1 MTPAGVIRRGK
12 QRTGLAGAII
22 CALIVLWTGA
32 AIAVVPVT
40 DVVTE
45 ANTLQ
50 STINEVTAAAK
61 RIEIINNQIAQLVQL
76 RNTLAAISHG
86 NLAAITQLAPELGGL
101 GLTLPLGTDTLGL
114 GKALSGTAG
123 DLGATALLTQNL
135 LNSSQWYAPQAPD
148 FQSMFINQ
156 SALSAASAMAA
167 GQTALQSNTQ
177 RLQSLNTLRNGL
189 NSTPDMKASAD
200 ATARLTGEQATA
212 QAQTNQLL
220 AMMMIMMAQKA
231 TTDSQQAQITR
242 CAADTMLADARA
254 AAAASAA
261 GQVVMISTAPN
272 LRCMPSPAATTA
284 VAASPGVAQTTALA
298 TPNTMGTLFTGSTTP
313 VNTDNSPLSTM
324 LATSWGQTAASNA
337 AALGVNP
344 TALAATCVLESN
356 CTANPGGAGTISGA
370 FQMSNG
376 TYLQTVSE
384 VTGSNPALAAQITSK
399 NDPASQSIAASQYL
413 LDGAQSLQ
421 TDGVAN
427 PTVLDVRGYY
437 QFGPQNGISLAS
449 AASNQL
455 MVSTL
460 QGLSPAALAAN
471 NITSSTTVA
480 QWQASVTSKLG
491 TSAMQPVLLT
501 RSQ

>member
-1 MTPAGVIRRGK
+1 MKRDGMK
-12 QRTGLAGAII
+12 RTGFIGAGIGLIIGALVVLWAGA
-22 CALIVLWTGA
+22 AN
-32 AIAVVPVT
+32 AVMPVT
-40 DVVTE
+40 DTVTE

-86 NLAAITQLAPELGGL
+86 NFAAITQLAPELGGL

-114 GKALSGTAG
+114 VKALSGTAG

-135 LNSSQWYAPQAPD
+135 LNTSQWYAPQTPD
-148 FQSMFINQ
+148 FQAMFINQ

-167 GQTALQSNTQ
+167 AQTALQSNTQ

-200 ATARLTGEQATA
+200 ATARLAGEQATA

-231 TTDSQQAQITR
+231 TTDSQQAQIAR

-261 GQVVMISTAPN
+261 GQVVMISTPPN
-272 LRCMPSPAATTA
+272 LGCMPPPAATTA
-284 VAASPGVAQTTALA
+284 AASLGVGQTTALA
-298 TPNTMGTLFTGSTTP
+298 IPNTTGTLVTGATTP

-337 AALGVNP
+337 TALGVNP
-344 TALAATCVLESN
+344 TALAATCVMESN
-356 CTANPGGAGTISGA
+356 CTANPGGTGTISGA

-413 LDGAQSLQ
+413 LDGAQALQ
-421 TDGVAN
+421 TYGDSN
-427 PTVLDVRGYY
+427 PSVLDVRGYY

-491 TSAMQPVLLT
+491 TAAMQPVLLP